1 MPLIPTLGEQTQ
13 EDQVFKVTLS
23 FIGKSGL
30 HETLS
35 PKTQE
40 GRRKNRA
47 GEGEE
52 EEEEE
57 EAVLPVVLVIIS
69 NGTFIAAGQQ
79 W

>member
-1 MPLIPTLGEQTQ
+1 MPLIPTLGEQTR

-35 PKTQE
+35 PKNQE

-57 EAVLPVVLVIIS
+57 AVLPVVLVMEHS
-69 NGTFIAAGQQ
+69 
-79 W
+79 